1 MDPQDRRKHVVL
13 PGKRHIVSIGNVVDE
28 ELYDQVDEAPP
39 FSTGIEPLPI
49 EDNDDEAM
57 YLRSE
62 EIEGTWV
69 SDEDPEDTATKRK
82 SKKKS
87 KKKTKKKSN

>member
-1 MDPQDRRKHVVL
+1 MVL
-13 PGKRHIVSIGNVVDE
+13 PGKRHIVGIGNVIDE
-28 ELYDQVDEAPP
+28 ELYDQIDEAPP
-39 FSTGIEPLPI
+39 FSAGIEPLPI